1 MGKKLTFTQIK
12 KELNKKNNAE
22 LIDIICE
29 LCKISKEAEDRLNLI
44 LGNDRYID
52 EVLIAAKEKVR
63 GQFFPK
69 RGLGKLDLKAA
80 KSEITSFKKMC
91 NDLEK
96 TLDLQMYYVE
106 CGIEYTNAFGDISER
121 FYNSMGKMYETVINS
136 LIDAEAP
143 LLIQKFMPRLEKAV
157 SDTEGIGWGFHEDL
171 YSSFLQ
177 IIDCEE

>member
-1 MGKKLTFTQIK
+1 
-12 KELNKKNNAE
+12 
-22 LIDIICE
+22 
-29 LCKISKEAEDRLNLI
+29 
-44 LGNDRYID
+44 
-52 EVLIAAKEKVR
+52 
-63 GQFFPK
+63 
-69 RGLGKLDLKAA
+69 
-80 KSEITSFKKMC
+80 MC

-121 FYNSMGKMYETVINS
+121 FYYSMGKMYETVINS
-136 LIDAEAP
+136 LIEAEDP

-157 SDTEGIGWGFHEDL
+157 SGTEEIGWGFHEDL